1 MLGLRM
7 SGFTEQLKDI
17 LVANKCWLVRGYRLR
32 ETWESPISK
41 RRFTVDNN
49 IKSRHIAN
57 AVLRQAGL
65 PKAF

>member
-1 MLGLRM
+1 M

-17 LVANKCWLVRGYRLR
+17 LVAKKCWLVRGYRLR

>member
-1 MLGLRM
+1 M
-7 SGFTEQLKDI
+7 SGLTEQLKDI
-17 LVANKCWLVRGYRLR
+17 LVANKCWLVRGHRLH

-41 RRFTVDNN
+41 RQFTVDNN